1 MCVCG
6 WVWGGGGGIKNG
18 RVGEVHWVLILSC
31 QSTMDFKMLSAGFGG
46 YPQFPRNLF
55 TCLFSYH
62 NKYVSADDC
71 GFHGSPAIVQY
82 QVALSITVRAW
93 QDELEIIFLDEPRKI
108 IIGEF
113 IEVK

>member
-1 MCVCG
+1 MC
-6 WVWGGGGGIKNG
+6 GGGGGGGGGGSKMG
-18 RVGEVHWVLILSC
+18 GWVKCIGA
-31 QSTMDFKMLSAGFGG
+31 MDFKMLSAGFGG

-55 TCLFSYH
+55 KCLFSYH

-93 QDELEIIFLDEPRKI
+93 RDELEIIFLDELGKI
-108 IIGEF
+108 IIREF